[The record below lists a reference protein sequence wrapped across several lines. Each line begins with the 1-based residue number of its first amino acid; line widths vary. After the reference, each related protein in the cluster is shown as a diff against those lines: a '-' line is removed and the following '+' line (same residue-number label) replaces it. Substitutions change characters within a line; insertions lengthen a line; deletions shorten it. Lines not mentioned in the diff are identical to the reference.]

1 MRRGAKFSLAR
12 PVSTRPVPNRS
23 ALMADSAAVMTTKF
37 SRPAAQF
44 TPRVL
49 KICTNGDSSPVIV
62 RHGLSTRMI
71 EIAST

>member
-1 MRRGAKFSLAR
+1 MHRGAKFSLAR
-12 PVSTRPVPNRS
+12 PVRTRPVPNRS
-23 ALMADSAAVMTTKF
+23 ALMADRAAVMTTKL

-49 KICTNGDSSPVIV
+49 KIWTKGDSSPVMV
-62 RHGLSTRMI
+62 RHGLRIKMI